1 MVCANC
7 EADNPPG
14 RSTCT
19 MCREPL
25 AKGAKS
31 AGKITK
37 KNKPFVPK
45 LLSREP
51 ESSLYLVTMDP
62 NPQPIK
68 NLWGKVKSIPE
79 PSLHGLDLATL
90 PRSEWAR
97 TFIQVSN
104 EGHHHWGLSSKPV
117 KDFEQ
122 LIDDGLGIF
131 GFIGLSDC
139 HIELPDIED
148 QLRTVFELAIS
159 GVDHA
164 VEVAFDFFTRPT
176 ELLELHAWINFADKP
191 EPPSSNS
198 NRAAYVAPMVTTT
211 FFVTEGFDV

>member
-1 MVCANC
+1 MVCASC
-7 EADNPPG
+7 QADNPPG

-25 AKGAKS
+25 GKSVKS
-31 AGKITK
+31 AGKINK
-37 KNKPFVPK
+37 KSQSFVPA

-90 PRSEWAR
+90 PRPEWA
-97 TFIQVSN
+97 QVINQVAN
-104 EGHHHWGLSSKPV
+104 EGHHHWGLSSRPV

-122 LIDDGLGIF
+122 LIDDRLGIF
-131 GFIGLSDC
+131 GFLGLSEC
-139 HIELPDIED
+139 HMELPDLED
-148 QLRTVFELAIS
+148 QTRTVFELAIS
-159 GVDHA
+159 GIDHA
-164 VEVAFDFFTRPT
+164 VQVAYDFFARPT
-176 ELLELHAWINFADKP
+176 EILDLHPWVNYADKP
-191 EPPSSNS
+191 QPPSSNS
-198 NRAAYVAPMVTTT
+198 NRNTYVAPVVTTT
-211 FFVTEGFDV
+211 FFVTEGFDF

>member
-1 MVCANC
+1 MFCVNC

-25 AKGAKS
+25 GKGAKS
-31 AGKITK
+31 ATKITK

-51 ESSLYLVTMDP
+51 ESSLYLVSMVP

-90 PRSEWAR
+90 PKPEWA
-97 TFIQVSN
+97 QVLKQIAD
-104 EGHHHWGLSSKPV
+104 EGHHHWGLSSRPV
-117 KDFEQ
+117 KDFDQ
-122 LIDDGLGIF
+122 LIDDGIGIF
-131 GFIGLSDC
+131 GFYVLSDC
-139 HIELPDIED
+139 HVELPDLED
-148 QLRTVFELAIS
+148 KTRTVFDLTIS
-159 GVDHA
+159 GIDHA
-164 VEVAFDFFTRPT
+164 VEVSYDFYSRPT
-176 ELLELHAWINFADKP
+176 ELLDLHPWINFADKP
-191 EPPSSNS
+191 QPPSSNS
-198 NRAAYVAPMVTTT
+198 NGASSVAPVVTTT
-211 FFVTEGFDV
+211 FFISEGFEF

>member
-1 MVCANC
+1 MVCASC

-176 ELLELHAWINFADKP
+176 ELLELHTWINFADKP

>member
-1 MVCANC
+1 
-7 EADNPPG
+7 
-14 RSTCT
+14 

-139 HIELPDIED
+139 HIELPDLED
-148 QLRTVFELAIS
+148 QLRTVFELEIS

>member
-1 MVCANC
+1 MICLSCNG
-7 EADNPPG
+7 ENPPG

-25 AKGAKS
+25 GKSAKS
-31 AGKITK
+31 ATKITK
-37 KNKPFVPK
+37 KSKPFVPK

-176 ELLELHAWINFADKP
+176 ELLDLHAWINFADKP

-198 NRAAYVAPMVTTT
+198 NRATYVAPMVTTT